1 MIGKRS
7 VGIASNPLFW
17 HEVNYLVD
25 DPWQNTIERECLKT
39 FIRLMP
45 QYLWSKIVIVGD
57 RGFGDDPLYIV
68 TDLSDSSLVL
78 EICGY
83 RMRIEEGFRDFQNE
97 RYFSLRVLLRLR
109 K

>member
-1 MIGKRS
+1 
-7 VGIASNPLFW
+7 
-17 HEVNYLVD
+17 
-25 DPWQNTIERECLKT
+25 
-39 FIRLMP
+39 MP

-78 EICGY
+78 EIYGY
-83 RMRIEEGFRDFQNE
+83 RMRIEESFRDFKNE